1 MTVANLML
9 FNMVTTVFFIGTQ
22 TGSWKINKEDPRRN
36 SVYAFLNLI
45 PKAHK
50 NFIFNHFRNEQVSKS
65 TVYII
70 LQRKEK
76 NIGSHRYFCSGPP
89 AEKMPKNK
97 VNQQIKRIFH
107 EDWVSQHR
115 LARQNGIG
123 KSYVSRIINKE
134 KSIKNRKKKKAPKHC
149 LPRSG
154 HSSQVPTVQTT
165 FFSKWI
171 FSKKANPG
179 KSP

>member
-1 MTVANLML
+1 M
-9 FNMVTTVFFIGTQ
+9 
-22 TGSWKINKEDPRRN
+22 
-36 SVYAFLNLI
+36 YAFLNLT

-50 NFIFNHFRNEQVSKS
+50 NFIVNHFRIEQVSKS
-65 TVYII
+65 TVYNIP
-70 LQRKEK
+70 QRKEK
-76 NIGSHRYFCSGPP
+76 NIGAHRYFCSCPP
-89 AEKMPKNK
+89 AEKIPKNK
-97 VNQQIKRIFH
+97 VNQQINRIFH

-115 LARQNGIG
+115 LAKQNGIG

-134 KSIKNRKKKKAPKHC
+134 KSIKNREKKKALKHC

-165 FFSKWI
+165 FFSKWT

-179 KSP
+179 KLPKISSNEKFLELIKESGLR

>member
-1 MTVANLML
+1 M
-9 FNMVTTVFFIGTQ
+9 
-22 TGSWKINKEDPRRN
+22 
-36 SVYAFLNLI
+36 YAFLNLT

-50 NFIFNHFRNEQVSKS
+50 NFIVNHFRIEQVSKS
-65 TVYII
+65 TVYNI

-76 NIGSHRYFCSGPP
+76 NIGAHRYFCSGQP

-134 KSIKNRKKKKAPKHC
+134 KSIKNRKKKKAPKHS
-149 LPRSG
+149 PAQKR
-154 HSSQVPTVQTT
+154 P
-165 FFSKWI
+165 FFSSAHGSNNFFLKMD
-171 FSKKANPG
+171 FFEKSKPRPIA
-179 KSP
+179 